1 MSPRKK
7 AKYQTRSCR
16 QTDYESKVEETS
28 RWLKTN
34 CFKVWWKFF
43 GLTAWWKCLL
53 VDICHFNFQ
62 ESMVK
67 AEHYWLSSHTHKTVQ
82 NLDCCIQFHFL
93 VFLVSILHHFL
104 EEIAWNRPYDAIKST
119 LNTVWLTSWNWNF
132 VLENSN
138 ILLYLASVLA
148 RKFKLLIWQVF
159 IQQPFSCI
167 FKVPILKRSVNY
179 LHFIDNLGINFHEV
193 ILHLWCGLLLCCN
206 RVWTPD
212 GLTNLVACSTFVR
225 RRLSRRSEADVFNA
239 MSNKIAFKPM

>member
-1 MSPRKK
+1 MSG
-7 AKYQTRSCR
+7 
-16 QTDYESKVEETS
+16 ESFLG
-28 RWLKTN
+28 WL
-34 CFKVWWKFF
+34 
-43 GLTAWWKCLL
+43 GWKCAFLL
-53 VDICHFNFQ
+53 TYATSISKNT
-62 ESMVK
+62 
-67 AEHYWLSSHTHKTVQ
+67 AEGGCRTRYSRIDQPPTLIKVQ
-82 NLDCCIQFHFL
+82 NLDCIQFHFL

-225 RRLSRRSEADVFNA
+225 QRRLSRRLQRNVQQNSF
-239 MSNKIAFKPM
+239 